1 MENLLLLHGALSAA
15 STMEPLAHA
24 LQKQFQVHTLDFTGH
39 GGRTLPQEPFS
50 MQLFVQDILQLL
62 EEKEI
67 SSTHIF
73 GYSMGGY
80 AALCLAQQHPQ
91 RVKSIFTLA
100 TKFAWSPETA
110 AKETKLLN
118 PEKIEEKV
126 PAFAQALALRHHPVH
141 WKQVMHKTAEMM
153 LHLGEQPALTSD
165 VLPQIQVP
173 IHVAVGDQDNMVSVE
188 ETLWAYRQLP
198 KAQLQ
203 VLPATRHPLETV
215 SVDKLNQEIRQFISQ
230 ATVLI

>member
-1 MENLLLLHGALSAA
+1 MENLLLLHGALGAA
-15 STMEPLAHA
+15 STMEPLANA
-24 LQKQFQVHTLDFTGH
+24 LQERFKVHTLDFTGH
-39 GGRTLPQEPFS
+39 GGRPLPQEPFS
-50 MQLFVQDILQLL
+50 MQLFVQDILRLL

-80 AALCLAQQHPQ
+80 AALSLAQQHPQ
-91 RVKSIFTLA
+91 CVKSVFTLA
-100 TKFAWSPETA
+100 TKFSWSPETA
-110 AKETKLLN
+110 AKEIKLLN
-118 PEKIEEKV
+118 PEKIAEKV
-126 PAFAQALALRHHPVH
+126 PAFAQALATRHHPQD

-153 LHLGEQPALTSD
+153 LYLGEQPDLTSD

-173 IHVAVGDQDNMVSVE
+173 VHLAVGDQDNMVSVE

-203 VLPATRHPLETV
+203 VLPATRHPLEAV

-230 ATVLI
+230 ATVSI

>member
-15 STMEPLAHA
+15 STLAPLARA
-24 LQKQFQVHTLDFTGH
+24 LGDQFQLHVLDFTGH
-39 GGRTLPQEPFS
+39 GGKPLPQEPFS
-50 MQLFVQDILQLL
+50 MQLFVQDILLL
-62 EEKEI
+62 LKERGI

-80 AALCLAQQHPQ
+80 AALSLAQQQPQ

-100 TKFAWSPETA
+100 TKFAWSPEIV

-126 PAFAQALALRHHPVH
+126 PAFATSLAARHHPQD
-141 WKQVMHKTAEMM
+141 WKQVIHKTAGM
-153 LHLGEQPALTSD
+153 LLQLGEEPVLTAD
-165 VLPQIQVP
+165 VLQQIQVP
-173 IHVAVGDQDNMVSVE
+173 VQVAVGDQDNMVSVE

-198 KAQLQ
+198 NARLQ
-203 VLPATRHPLETV
+203 VLPATRHPLEAV
-215 SVDKLNQEIRQFISQ
+215 AVDELTQEIRQFINQ
-230 ATVLI
+230 LIVSY